1 MLQLK
6 SSYFRTREELC
17 DFVNGESVTVVQIVA
32 NSTGFVLFY
41 KEGE

>member
-17 DFVNGESVTVVQIVA
+17 DFVNGEGVTIVQIVA